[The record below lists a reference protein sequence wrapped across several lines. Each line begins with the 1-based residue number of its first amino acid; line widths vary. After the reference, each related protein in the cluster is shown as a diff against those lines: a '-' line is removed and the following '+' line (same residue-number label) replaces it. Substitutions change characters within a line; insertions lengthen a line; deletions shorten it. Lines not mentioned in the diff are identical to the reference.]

1 MFAGVQLLAITADRL
16 KQFAFISMVGI
27 LAPGSSAD
35 LLLLNLFMQL
45 PILAFTPLVGAML
58 DRWNKSDAIV
68 GACIARAAL
77 LLAVPSLFGWSGSIY
92 ALYAAAAVLSI
103 ADLMFGPARAA
114 MLPEVVA
121 PERLLRANAVFWV
134 LGVIGTM
141 AGLLGGGWMFDF
153 LSWES
158 TFYANS
164 LVYLAAATVML
175 PVMIIV
181 GQRRDG
187 PARGARS
194 ARGPVAAIREV
205 FESVADSVRLIRADQ
220 HIAVSLITQSAL
232 FAMGGVLAVIAVARV
247 QELAPAD
254 ERAVF
259 LGIIGAALVLGMII
273 GSGVLALLRERVSVE
288 RTIAVAT
295 IVSGVAIAGLGRTEH
310 LMPLCIWAGVLGLA
324 ISPVFVVTETLI
336 QRQSPRGHLG
346 RVFAAREALIKTA
359 YLGAAVLATGINAI
373 VSKASI
379 LVALGL
385 FLALLGVVLERTRWL
400 RTDETEEQEG
410 S

>member
-1 MFAGVQLLAITADRL
+1 
-16 KQFAFISMVGI
+16 
-27 LAPGSSAD
+27 
-35 LLLLNLFMQL
+35 
-45 PILAFTPLVGAML
+45 
-58 DRWNKSDAIV
+58 
-68 GACIARAAL
+68 
-77 LLAVPSLFGWSGSIY
+77 
-92 ALYAAAAVLSI
+92 
-103 ADLMFGPARAA
+103 MFGPARAA

-121 PERLLRANAVFWV
+121 PERLLRANAIFWV

-141 AGLLGGGWMFDF
+141 AGLLGGGWMIDF
-153 LSWES
+153 LSWEA

-164 LVYLAAATVML
+164 LVYLAAATVMV
-175 PVMIIV
+175 PVMLLV
-181 GQRRDG
+181 GQRRG
-187 PARGARS
+187 TVAKEARE

-205 FESVADSVRLIRADQ
+205 VVSVADSVRLIRTDQ

-259 LGIIGAALVLGMII
+259 LGVIGAALVLGMIV

-295 IVSGVAIAGLGRTEH
+295 IVSGVAITGLGRTEH
-310 LMPLCIWAGVLGLA
+310 LVPLCVWAGVLGLA

-359 YLGAAVLATGINAI
+359 YLGTAILATGANAI

-410 S
+410 P